1 MILEAWLVPAGRG
14 RSSRRVE
21 EVPES
26 SKPNSDENSHQD
38 WLILSIIFWVI
49 FVLLVS
55 IGYLSDPHYTPPL
68 GF

>member
-1 MILEAWLVPAGRG
+1 M
-14 RSSRRVE
+14 
-21 EVPES
+21 PETL
-26 SKPNSDENSHQD
+26 KTDLDKNNHQD

-49 FVLLVS
+49 FILLVS

>member
-1 MILEAWLVPAGRG
+1 MNLKTVRQRG
-14 RSSRRVE
+14 PGWSARRVE
-21 EVPES
+21 SMPKGLKTSAE
-26 SKPNSDENSHQD
+26 ENSQQD

-55 IGYLSDPHYTPPL
+55 IGYLSDPQYSPPL

>member
-1 MILEAWLVPAGRG
+1 MKIGKGSNSPKVRGMLEA
-14 RSSRRVE
+14 SKTNSE
-21 EVPES
+21 ES
-26 SKPNSDENSHQD
+26 SHQD

-55 IGYLSDPHYTPPL
+55 IGYLSDPQYAPPL

>member
-1 MILEAWLVPAGRG
+1 M
-14 RSSRRVE
+14 
-21 EVPES
+21 PES
-26 SKPNSDENSHQD
+26 SKGNFEENNHQD

-55 IGYLSDPHYTPPL
+55 IGYLSDPQYRPPL

>member
-1 MILEAWLVPAGRG
+1 MI
-14 RSSRRVE
+14 
-21 EVPES
+21 ES
-26 SKPNSDENSHQD
+26 KQSGVQGMEKSLHPNSGEDSRQD

-55 IGYLSDPHYTPPL
+55 IGYLSDPQYTPPL

>member
-1 MILEAWLVPAGRG
+1 M
-14 RSSRRVE
+14 
-21 EVPES
+21 PETS
-26 SKPNSDENSHQD
+26 TPNSKEDTRQD

>member
-1 MILEAWLVPAGRG
+1 MEKSLH
-14 RSSRRVE
+14 
-21 EVPES
+21 
-26 SKPNSDENSHQD
+26 PNSGEDSRQD

-55 IGYLSDPHYTPPL
+55 IGYLSDPQYTPPL

>member
-1 MILEAWLVPAGRG
+1 MVFAGG
-14 RSSRRVE
+14 MKGM
-21 EVPES
+21 PEL
-26 SKPNSDENSHQD
+26 SKPTSDVNNRQD

-55 IGYLSDPHYTPPL
+55 IGYLSDPHYTAPL

>member
-1 MILEAWLVPAGRG
+1 MAKSLEAN
-14 RSSRRVE
+14 SEEDSR
-21 EVPES
+21 
-26 SKPNSDENSHQD
+26 QD

-55 IGYLSDPHYTPPL
+55 IGYLSDPQYTPPL